1 MRWLSTLGLV
11 LWAAPLAPML
21 AACHQGLHSAA
32 RSDGGGG
39 TDAAL
44 GGSDLAPTD
53 GEARASDLA
62 DSGGG
67 EAPLSGD
74 SSIAVDD
81 VAREVARIVRVGT
94 NFGSLTVIVYS
105 DASADRIRVG
115 DAWNDRL
122 PDGSPVDALPP
133 GSPQVVKFLQDLAL
147 VNDVSALQGSSMC
160 PGQSV
165 SFATRIYL
173 YVGGKIGGNLD
184 CLDNAT
190 DAEAALAADCA
201 VLTQ

>member
-1 MRWLSTLGLV
+1 
-11 LWAAPLAPML
+11 ML

-81 VAREVARIVRVGT
+81 VPREVARIVRVGT

-115 DAWNDRL
+115 SAWNDVL

-147 VNDVSALQGSSMC
+147 VNDVSALQGSAMC

-165 SFATRIYL
+165 SFGTRTYL
-173 YVGGKIGGNLD
+173 YVGENIGGNLG